1 MPRRWRIRSRALAA
15 AVAVTAAAS
24 AGAQVIAVTEQLDD
38 QRPEAWAMRWFA
50 ATSLPTGFGAAEELP
65 AGTFD
70 VGLEAGWVPS
80 LSEEERRVG
89 FYGTKVEDL
98 NRTPLFGRPIVR
110 LGLGAG
116 FAASAGWVPP
126 IEMDGA
132 TANLLSLA
140 LERPLL
146 TREAFRLAA
155 RLFYQTGSISGDITC
170 PADEAAAGDDPVA
183 NPFGCEAPSDDE
195 MEIESYGL
203 ELAAAWRLPAE
214 GLEIYVSGLVQQLDS
229 EFQVDA
235 VYNGFHDLGRLAHQG
250 SDLAATLGLAYRWRE
265 RTRIAGELFY
275 SPLDIVRDPIVGGP
289 SENEP
294 LLNLRLLVTYRLR

>member
-1 MPRRWRIRSRALAA
+1 MPRRGWIRILTLAA
-15 AVAVTAAAS
+15 AFAVSAAAS
-24 AGAQVIAVTEQLDD
+24 AGAEVIAVEEPLDD
-38 QRPEAWAMRWFA
+38 ERPEAWAMRWFA
-50 ATSLPTGFGAAEELP
+50 AISLPTAFGAAEELP
-65 AGTFD
+65 AGTVDF
-70 VGLEAGWVPS
+70 GLEAGWVPS
-80 LSEEERRVG
+80 LSAEERRVG

-98 NRTPLFGRPIVR
+98 NRTPVFGRPIVR

-126 IEMDGA
+126 LEMDGA

-140 LERPLL
+140 LERPLVV
-146 TREAFRLAA
+146 RPSFRLAA
-155 RLFYQTGSISGDITC
+155 RLFYLAGSIEGDITC

-195 MEIESYGL
+195 MEITSWGL

-214 GLEIYVSGLVQQLDS
+214 GLELYVSGLVHQLDS

-235 VYNGFHDLGRLAHQG
+235 VYRGFHDLGRLTHQG

-275 SPLDIVRDPIVGGP
+275 SPLDIVRDPLGRGP
-289 SENEP
+289 SDNEP
-294 LLNLRLLVTYRLR
+294 LFNLRLLATYRLR

>member
-1 MPRRWRIRSRALAA
+1 MPRRRKIRSLALAA
-15 AVAVTAAAS
+15 VVAVTAAAS
-24 AGAQVIAVTEQLDD
+24 TGAEVIAVEEQLDD

-50 ATSLPTGFGAAEELP
+50 ATALPTAFGAAEELP
-65 AGTFD
+65 AGTVD
-70 VGLEAGWVPS
+70 LGLEAGWVPS

-110 LGLGAG
+110 VGLGAG
-116 FAASAGWVPP
+116 FSASAGWVPP
-126 IEMDGA
+126 VEMDGA

-140 LERPLL
+140 LERPLVA
-146 TREAFRLAA
+146 RASFRLAA
-155 RLFYQTGSISGDITC
+155 RLFYLAGSIAGDITC
-170 PADEAAAGDDPVA
+170 PAAEAAAGDDPVA

-195 MEIESYGL
+195 MEIESWGL

-214 GLEIYVSGLVQQLDS
+214 GLELYVSGLVQQLDS
-229 EFQVDA
+229 EFRVDA
-235 VYNGFHDLGRLAHQG
+235 VYRGFHDLGRLSHQG

-275 SPLDIVRDPIVGGP
+275 SPLDIVRDPLGRGP

-294 LLNLRLLVTYRLR
+294 LLNLRLLATYRLR